1 VNLDTLSAWVIV
13 GLLVASPWLLGGL
26 VIFGLG
32 AVVGV
37 LAQRHADAA
46 PVSDSELLAV
56 AEAVGVA
63 R

>member
-1 VNLDTLSAWVIV
+1 VNFDTLTAWVIV

-26 VIFGLG
+26 VVFGLG
-32 AVVGV
+32 AVTGV

-56 AEAVGVA
+56 AEAVGV
-63 R
+63 RR